1 MSRFSSTDIRANSRR
16 PSGTS
21 AMPWRHT
28 RCGATA
34 PRSSPAKRNS
44 PERARCSPAIVLTS
58 VLLPAPFG
66 PMTETTSP
74 ASTSSVASH
83 TAGASPY
90 AMASWRTSSNMGLA
104 EIDLDDARGAH
115 RLARTAG
122 GDDLAL
128 VQHHHAV
135 RQLEDG
141 AHEVLDE
148 ENGHPTL
155 ADLADQVDRAR
166 DLAGVE
172 ARQHLVEQDHAR
184 PARERAR
191 QLEEFALV
199 QVELVGQRRRAP
211 AESGELQPGARLG
224 AGLGGR
230 AARRA
235 ERRGQGHVVE
245 RAEVRERARDLIGAR
260 HAEPGDLVRRASG
273 QRRSAQ
279 LDPSAIRRVMA

>member
-21 AMPWRHT
+21 GMPWRQP

-34 PRSSPAKRNS
+34 PRPSPAKRNS
-44 PERARCSPAIVLTS
+44 PGRARCSPAIVLTS

-90 AMASWRTSSNMGLA
+90 AMASRRTSSNMGLA
-104 EIDLDDARGAH
+104 QIDLDDARGAH
-115 RLARTAG
+115 GLARTAG

-141 AHEVLDE
+141 AHQVLDE
-148 ENGHPTL
+148 EDGDPAL

-172 ARQHLVEQDHAR
+172 ARQHLVEEDHAR
-184 PARERAR
+184 PRSAASWPLITLISVVLPEPLGPTSATISPGATPRLTPRSAWIPPNAFHTSRHSSVAAGVSSRVWGATSAGATATASARAR
-191 QLEEFALV
+191 
-199 QVELVGQRRRAP
+199 
-211 AESGELQPGARLG
+211 
-224 AGLGGR
+224 
-230 AARRA
+230 
-235 ERRGQGHVVE
+235 
-245 RAEVRERARDLIGAR
+245 
-260 HAEPGDLVRRASG
+260 
-273 QRRSAQ
+273 
-279 LDPSAIRRVMA
+279 

>member
-74 ASTSSVASH
+74 ASTSTVASH

-90 AMASWRTSSNMGLA
+90 AMASRRTSSNMGLA

-141 AHEVLDE
+141 AHQVLDE

-166 DLAGVE
+166 DLPGVE

-199 QVELVGQRRRAP
+199 QVELVGQRRRAAPGSRRTPSTRRGSRASP
-211 AESGELQPGARLG
+211 ALPYARRLPRGSGTPRRRRRAPAGRAR
-224 AGLGGR
+224 AGGR
-230 AARRA
+230 RAPGPRAAEGR
-235 ERRGQGHVVE
+235 
-245 RAEVRERARDLIGAR
+245 
-260 HAEPGDLVRRASG
+260 SG
-273 QRRSAQ
+273 
-279 LDPSAIRRVMA
+279 

>member
-90 AMASWRTSSNMGLA
+90 AMASRRTSSNMGLA
-104 EIDLDDARGAH
+104 QIDLDHARGPH

-122 GDDLAL
+122 GDDLAP

-141 AHEVLDE
+141 AHQVLDE
-148 ENGHPTL
+148 EDG
-155 ADLADQVDRAR
+155 DRK
-166 DLAGVE
+166 
-172 ARQHLVEQDHAR
+172 
-184 PARERAR
+184 
-191 QLEEFALV
+191 
-199 QVELVGQRRRAP
+199 
-211 AESGELQPGARLG
+211 STRLNSS
-224 AGLGGR
+224 
-230 AARRA
+230 
-235 ERRGQGHVVE
+235 H
-245 RAEVRERARDLIGAR
+245 
-260 HAEPGDLVRRASG
+260 
-273 QRRSAQ
+273 
-279 LDPSAIRRVMA
+279 